1 MADSLGLTTLENR
14 EKVTGKQS
22 TTFRKDNK
30 NIAMRRLDIKGK
42 EAVKSRIVYMIFKI
56 TVLCLTL

>member
-30 NIAMRRLDIKGK
+30 NIAMSRLDIKGK
-42 EAVKSRIVYMIFKI
+42 EAVKSRDCIHLKG
-56 TVLCLTL
+56 T